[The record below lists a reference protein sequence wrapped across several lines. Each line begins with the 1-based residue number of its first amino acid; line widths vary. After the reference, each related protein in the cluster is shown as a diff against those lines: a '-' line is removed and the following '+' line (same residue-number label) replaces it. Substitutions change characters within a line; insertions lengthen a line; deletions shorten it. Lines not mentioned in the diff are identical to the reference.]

1 MSGATVV
8 WLRQDLR
15 LEDQP
20 ALAAAAAR
28 GGPVVPLY
36 VHAPEEEGDWP
47 PGSASRFWLHHS
59 LTALDGDLRRLGSRL
74 VVRRGA
80 SLPNLLDVARRTEA
94 DAIHFCA
101 RSEPMARLRD
111 GLVRRELEAAGLEVA
126 AFNGHL
132 LYEPQIVRTRAGEPF
147 KVFTPFWNACRAL
160 GDPLPPLPAPSRLD
174 APPAWPVSETIA
186 GLGLLPQPDWAEGMR
201 FAWRPGERGARQ
213 RLGEFQ
219 RDGLDDYAAARDRP
233 AVAGTS
239 RLSPHLHFGEVSPRQ
254 VFHAAQEHGG
264 SGAGV
269 SPPRS
274 RGSSPSAAWLRE
286 IGWREFAHHVL
297 HHFPHTPEKPLRSE
311 FDRFPWRRDPDRLAA
326 WQRGRTGYPIVD
338 AGMRELWKTGW
349 MHNRVRMV
357 VASFLVKDLLVTWQE
372 GAAWFWDTLVDADLA
387 NNTLNWQWSAGCGA
401 DAAPYFRIFNPVLQG
416 RRFDP
421 EGEYVA
427 RFVPELARLHPT
439 HRHAPWLAPSRALEE
454 AELVLEEDYPRPIVD
469 HETARK
475 RALIAFQTIRAGS
488 RRNPTQTA

>member
-1 MSGATVV
+1 MSGATIV

-15 LEDQP
+15 LADQP
-20 ALAAAAAR
+20 ALAAAAER

-36 VHAPEEEGDWP
+36 LHAPEEEGDWP

-59 LTALDGDLRRLGSRL
+59 LTALDSDLRRLGSRL

-80 SLPNLLDVARRTEA
+80 SLPNLLDVARRTGANAMHLCTRTEPL
-94 DAIHFCA
+94 A
-101 RSEPMARLRD
+101 RIRD
-111 GLVRRELEAAGLEVA
+111 GLVRRELEAAGIEVVP
-126 AFNGHL
+126 FNGHL
-132 LYEPQIVRTRAGEPF
+132 LYEPEIVKTRGGDPF

-160 GDPLPPLPAPSRLD
+160 GDPLPPRPAPSRLE

-201 FAWRPGERGARQ
+201 FAWRPGERGAQQ
-213 RLGEFQ
+213 RLAEFL
-219 RDGLDDYAAARDRP
+219 RDGVNDYATGRDRP
-233 AVAGTS
+233 AAAGTS
-239 RLSPHLHFGEVSPRQ
+239 RLSPHLHFGEISPRQ
-254 VFHAAQEHGG
+254 VFDAARDRNG
-264 SGAGV
+264 
-269 SPPRS
+269 
-274 RGSSPSAAWLRE
+274 SAAWLRE

-297 HHFPHTPEKPLRSE
+297 HHFPHTPEKPLRPE

-349 MHNRVRMV
+349 MHNRVRMI

-387 NNTLNWQWSAGCGA
+387 NNTLNWQWTAGCGA
-401 DAAPYFRIFNPVLQG
+401 DAAPYFRIFNPILQG

-427 RFVPELARLHPT
+427 RFVPELLRLPAS
-439 HRHAPWLAPSRALEE
+439 HRHTPWLAPARALEE
-454 AELVLEEDYPRPIVD
+454 AELVLDEDYPRPIVD

-475 RALIAFQTIRAGS
+475 RALLAFQTIKARSRPGS
-488 RRNPTQTA
+488 RREV